1 MPGATS
7 LGIPYP
13 LQGETVDSTSWQ
25 DMATAVDALFTQL
38 DALGTL
44 ATHRPTASVSSTGAV
59 TGIAS
64 GSSLTQLFGTE
75 DWDTGGYANLGV
87 NNDRLTLD
95 TGIFYVRY
103 NVLVTPTNSAT
114 NITLV
119 RSHILL
125 DGLTISAVET
135 DQAET
140 DNGSAGQVAT
150 AMMVVFNNGAILQG
164 FYTFIGT
171 GGTAFSGS
179 ATLQVYKIRELLD
192 Q

>member
-1 MPGATS
+1 
-7 LGIPYP
+7 
-13 LQGETVDSTSWQ
+13 
-25 DMATAVDALFTQL
+25 MATAVDALFTQL

>member
-1 MPGATS
+1 MPGTTS

-13 LQGETVDSTSWQ
+13 FQNETVDAASWQ
-25 DMATAVDALFTQL
+25 NMATAVDALFTQL
-38 DALGTL
+38 NSLSTL
-44 ATHRPTASVSSTGAV
+44 ATNRPTASISSTGAV

-64 GSSLTQLFGTE
+64 GSTLVQSFATE

-87 NNDRLTLD
+87 NADRLTLD
-95 TGIFYVRY
+95 TGIFYARF

-119 RSHILL
+119 RTFLVL
-125 DGLTISAVET
+125 DGLTLGAVET

-150 AMMVVFNNGAILQG
+150 SMMAVYNNGAVLQG
-164 FYTFIGT
+164 VYSFFGT